1 MTANPLVFDKS
12 KSREKPHQSLH
23 GLVPTQC
30 KDNTTKSICLFL
42 KKKSIW
48 LSYVRGIELVDGLK
62 NFNPKY
68 LNFQL
73 SVCVF
78 LESTFYGE
86 MAG

>member
-1 MTANPLVFDKS
+1 LTKAKVGKSPTKVFIGSCRHNAKTTPLNQFAFFF
-12 KSREKPHQSLH
+12 E
-23 GLVPTQC
+23 
-30 KDNTTKSICLFL
+30 
-42 KKKSIW
+42 KKSIW